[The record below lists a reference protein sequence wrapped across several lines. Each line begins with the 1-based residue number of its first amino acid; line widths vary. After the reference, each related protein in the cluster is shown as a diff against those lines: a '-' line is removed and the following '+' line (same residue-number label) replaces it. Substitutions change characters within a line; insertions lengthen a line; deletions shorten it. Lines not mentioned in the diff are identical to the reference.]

1 MWTMFKV
8 EVLVRPINTWMWI
21 RPINT
26 WMWIRSVNG
35 FKRITPKIPT
45 MTSRLCHVPFVERK
59 TITFDNV
66 SS

>member
-8 EVLVRPINTWMWI
+8 EVLV